1 MKGLLLSSN
10 FREERGRTKIFFQ
23 KMNTRKTFLFPFV
36 LFATSAKAFVL
47 GPQDS
52 SWVAEKSS
60 PLVDESAN
68 PWTWEP
74 LAGTDAVCLD
84 GSQYG
89 VVSCVSPSG
98 PMKTAY
104 IEIQG

>member
-1 MKGLLLSSN
+1 MPSFITLTTALLTA
-10 FREERGRTKIFFQ
+10 EAIIF
-23 KMNTRKTFLFPFV
+23 
-36 LFATSAKAFVL
+36 A
-47 GPQDS
+47 PQDA
-52 SWVAEKSS
+52 WIAEKCSHR
-60 PLVDESAN
+60 VEESAN
-68 PWTWEP
+68 PWSWEP
-74 LAGTDAVCLD
+74 LTGTDAVCLD

>member
-1 MKGLLLSSN
+1 
-10 FREERGRTKIFFQ
+10 
-23 KMNTRKTFLFPFV
+23 MNTLLFSCLFV
-36 LFATSAKAFVL
+36 QTTAFIFAT
-47 GPQDS
+47 QDA
-52 SWVAEKSS
+52 WIAEKSS
-60 PLVDESAN
+60 PRVDENAT
-68 PWTWEP
+68 PWSWEP
-74 LAGTDAVCLD
+74 LTGTDAVCLD